1 MAFRATNVVPQRAY
15 QQVKGAA
22 ANVKAECARYITQMA
37 ASGANYVLLR
47 DLYVFLKNANTQF
60 ATLAATP
67 GIAAYAQA
75 QEDDDQYDVA
85 AEFATMQA
93 AVTAVLTWMDAN
105 VPTSVTA
112 LAPSVWTAT
121 GPLISTSFNAA
132 QTLGLR
138 TALQAAADS
147 IA

>member
-1 MAFRATNVVPQRAY
+1 MAFRATNIVPQRAY

-22 ANVKAECARYITQMA
+22 ANVKAECASYIAQMA

-47 DLYVFLKNANTQF
+47 DLYVFLKNANAQF
-60 ATLAATP
+60 TTLAATP
-67 GIAAYAQA
+67 GIVTYAKA
-75 QEDDDQYDVA
+75 QEDDENYDVA
-85 AEFATMQA
+85 AEFTAMQSA
-93 AVTAVLTWMDAN
+93 ITAVLAWMNAN

-112 LAPSVWTAT
+112 LAPSAWTAT